1 MIFPLFI
8 LEAMVYSALAISACA
23 PIVLLALLY
32 RDWKEGKLW

>member
-1 MIFPLFI
+1 MTVPLFL
-8 LEAMVYSALAISACA
+8 LELMVYGALAVSALT